1 VRRWVLNFH
10 LLEPRCVFILEMLFV
25 TIHFS
30 ESFERKE
37 GINLLFFYSYII
49 YKRTLFCLFAVFFGH
64 LVKAIFFLFY
74 KVGTIK
80 RNKLRVCKHIFCS
93 NLKQLQLLSQFYIF
107 HNYF

>member
-1 VRRWVLNFH
+1 
-10 LLEPRCVFILEMLFV
+10 MLFV

-64 LVKAIFFLFY
+64 LVKAIFFYF
-74 KVGTIK
+74 T
-80 RNKLRVCKHIFCS
+80 KLEL
-93 NLKQLQLLSQFYIF
+93 LKEI
-107 HNYF
+107 N